1 MNNPK
6 ISVITTVYNVA
17 SYIDKT
23 IQSILNQTFQDW
35 EMVFVNDCTQDDSV
49 ERILMYND
57 PRLVLVNNEENLG
70 AGKSRQ
76 IGIEHAKGDFV
87 IFLDGDDWLNE
98 ECLEKLY
105 NAAIEQDADIVNCWM
120 EELDEFKVAKSVV
133 NLCKPRERFTTSLSN
148 KLIKKTLFNKT
159 NYSPL
164 RLYEDINTLFR
175 LLELSKKTVRIKY
188 VGYVYNIRPNSLT
201 TTKEQDYKWIIYNC
215 LAIIENVDFFEG
227 RPFKFRNVYNPQI
240 VMKMYDKSI
249 CVFPDGIKKEFQ
261 NEIETIKLWCEKY
274 RNKKRV

>member
-35 EMVFVNDCTQDDSV
+35 EMVLVNDCTQDDSI

-120 EELDEFKVAKSVV
+120 EELDEFKVAKRVV
-133 NLCKPRERFTTSLSN
+133 NLGKPRERFTSTLSN

-215 LAIIENVDFFEG
+215 LAIMENVDFFEG
-227 RPFKFRNVYNPQI
+227 KPFKFRNVYNPQR